1 VARDSLSIDRE
12 ETFFV
17 GKYLNEFVTE
27 PQYAAVYSLQATHAQ
42 ATGLLGNE
50 NLRLNQA
57 A

>member
-1 VARDSLSIDRE
+1 MARDSLSIDRE